1 MVQGIDQ
8 GKGRC
13 AIKCSA
19 VVEGRSDAHRC
30 LVDIG
35 DAEIDFSH
43 REVLPRCRGVEGGWV
58 RLKCFQATVG
68 RTYII
73 IRECKNAV

>member
-13 AIKCSA
+13 TIKCSA
-19 VVEGRSDAHRC
+19 VVEGRSDAHGC
-30 LVDIG
+30 LVDIR

-43 REVLPRCRGVEGGWV
+43 VELIPQYRGVEGGWV
-58 RLKCFQATVG
+58 RLECFRLLRRTG
-68 RTYII
+68 R
-73 IRECKNAV
+73 R